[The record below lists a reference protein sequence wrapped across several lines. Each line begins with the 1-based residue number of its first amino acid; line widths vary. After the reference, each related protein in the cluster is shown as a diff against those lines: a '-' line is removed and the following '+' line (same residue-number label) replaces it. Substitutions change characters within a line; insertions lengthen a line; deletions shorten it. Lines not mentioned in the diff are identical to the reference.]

1 MRAVAG
7 VDPGPEL
14 VLQRG
19 RGAAGQRGS
28 GAGPSVRASHGFQQP
43 ELRENVLPQI
53 LQTRAQWAFSVC
65 GSAQQRTYGLLFPN

>member
-1 MRAVAG
+1 MHAVAG
-7 VDPGPEL
+7 IDPG
-14 VLQRG
+14 VSWSAS
-19 RGAAGQRGS
+19 GAAEQD
-28 GAGPSVRASHGFQQP
+28 RASHSFQQP